1 MCSLCSS
8 FSSWQ
13 KGACYKLPLQLWSNL
28 KSHVTTENYLLTV
41 LLYTETHTQTPF
53 LLSFYDSD
61 FLKIPRKLTSKMVLY
76 FECMYLIFHW
86 SHLSWFTIPVLYPVF
101 SKNGFKFN
109 VGLNKL
115 KLIFLRTTSWLVRIR
130 NYITAGLQKIIRS
143 PWFSDAIRS
152 FPYKWSISPAGMTP
166 SIPPIYT
173 FHPRILHFW
182 VFPKTIISWFEY
194 NLNASAKDLCV
205 ESLVLVWQY

>member
-115 KLIFLRTTSWLVRIR
+115 KLNIFKDHFMVGTYSQLHHSRTAKNNQESLIQWCH
-130 NYITAGLQKIIRS
+130 Q
-143 PWFSDAIRS
+143 
-152 FPYKWSISPAGMTP
+152 
-166 SIPPIYT
+166 
-173 FHPRILHFW
+173 
-182 VFPKTIISWFEY
+182 IISLQMEY
-194 NLNASAKDLCV
+194 FPCRYDTKHTSYLHVSPKNFAFL
-205 ESLVLVWQY
+205 SLS